1 METNINPLIEYFYL
15 FGLSIEKIGNLDF
28 YKENQFSKP
37 ENLKPEL
44 LSKFPPIKKP
54 SAEIDPNIIL
64 SHCFPKGF
72 KIIEGKSPPADE
84 YFHFS
89 LDNIP
94 SRHTNNKYIHY
105 SCLIFYESL
114 ITYYNIQNL
123 ISQDYLNIEKR
134 TSMSEFVFDNEIES
148 PEISSD
154 INKSKTKKLDNKL
167 KTSVPNNKANLLN
180 NFYVPKV
187 LCFSSFVPFPNEF
200 KYLLKKI
207 KEYSMGILGK
217 ITVPVEKVIE
227 NLVVSIPRPIRGR
240 FNLKF
245 KKDYFL
251 LNGEKNEFD
260 IIVPNFNQY
269 NFHSY
274 RYHLIF
280 LFNIDDIM
288 EIYKSLLLEIP
299 IIFFSED
306 KEKLTNLVQSF
317 LELLSPF
324 QYQHP
329 NIAILPEDNLGI
341 IEHAKS
347 FCLGINNEWISKE
360 SNINFFERK
369 NILIFNKPIRICDID
384 QQKLDLYY
392 NKKEFGNV
400 ITFEELGK
408 INNNS
413 ENNANEDSSG
423 NNSNNNNDNT
433 NANTS
438 DNDKTNEFNYD
449 LLGCQLPSHYTEKI
463 KKKLASIFK
472 EKYNFNE
479 YNPKINEKISQEIFY
494 YFLISILQNYNSF
507 LFNKEKEVESINS
520 EIFTKNIYN
529 IPIEKLLKVEDFLDD
544 NKRDRDFFAAFISTN
559 IFKDFLERKYVNREN
574 DKFIFLHFDETIL
587 SKLNR
592 SLFSKK
598 LGIEF
603 IENKGLETK
612 TWYVLNKNNNPNNFN
627 KSELNILNEKKNLLI
642 RYYQIFSEKEYKYY
656 LFPILLYDNKFFN
669 NKPYKLID
677 YFTFNNINLKQC
689 FSETNDILIKIKDN
703 KLLNIYNS
711 DMIVQYKHNP
721 AKSLYPKE
729 IENSIYLLW
738 LKIFCMTFYYCE
750 NNEKYLRF
758 YEMIKIVRKL
768 IFVKDNI
775 LSLILATLQKYG
787 TDYMIIEFFNYIKN
801 FSYGDYAYL
810 ANKLLDTKAAKSKN
824 ITIKKMPIS
833 NTGLNIFYYK
843 DVKEQQF
850 SIPLFSDKE
859 YNLNKNVR
867 KRTFYSNIDNNN
879 NKFNNKLSEDKEI
892 LRYDNPISCPNC
904 GQNIDIAKM
913 SILYDQMD
921 KFEKLT
927 CYICKTKIEPKIRV
941 KIDEKYFTIT
951 HYSPYFLYSNM
962 SSNLMSIY
970 GNELDLNILIQKYP
984 SFIFN
989 CCWYFNIKGISY
1001 DMMLKYKEEKGDDK
1015 EIKKDSNKN
1024 IDKITQNKKK
1034 RKPRFISLEIEKT
1047 NE

>member
-15 FGLSIEKIGNLDF
+15 FGLPVETIEDPEF
-28 YKENQFSKP
+28 YKENQFSKL
-37 ENLKPEL
+37 ENYKPEL

-54 SAEIDPNIIL
+54 NAEIDSNIIL

-72 KIIEGKSPPADE
+72 KIIEGQSAPVDE

-94 SRHTNNKYIHY
+94 SLHTKNKYIHY

-114 ITYYNIQNL
+114 ITYYNIQKL
-123 ISQDYLNIEKR
+123 INHDKPNKGKR
-134 TSMSEFVFDNEIES
+134 TSMTELLLENDIEN
-148 PEISSD
+148 PETNSD
-154 INKSKTKKLDNKL
+154 INKSKTKKLDKKL
-167 KTSVPNNKANLLN
+167 KTSFLINKSHLFD

-200 KYLLKKI
+200 KYILKKI
-207 KEYSMGILGK
+207 KEYSMGVQGK
-217 ITVPVEKVIE
+217 MTVPVEKLIE
-227 NLVVSIPRPIRGR
+227 NLVISIPRPIRGR

-251 LNGEKNEFD
+251 QNGEKNDFD
-260 IIVPNFNQY
+260 ITLPDFNQY

-274 RYHLIF
+274 RYHLIL
-280 LFNIDDIM
+280 LFTIEDII

-299 IIFFSED
+299 IIFFSQE
-306 KEKLTNLVQSF
+306 KEKLTNIVQSF

-324 QYQHP
+324 QYQYP

-341 IEHAKS
+341 IEYAKS
-347 FCLGINNEWISKE
+347 FCLGINNEWIDKE
-360 SNINFFERK
+360 NNTNFFERK

-408 INNNS
+408 INNNQ
-413 ENNANEDSSG
+413 ENNGNDDSSA
-423 NNSNNNNDNT
+423 NNSNNNTDNI
-433 NANTS
+433 NNNTT
-438 DNDKTNEFNYD
+438 DDDKSNEFNYD

-463 KKKLASIFK
+463 KKKLAGIFK
-472 EKYNFNE
+472 EKFNYNE

-520 EIFTKNIYN
+520 DIFIKNIN
-529 IPIEKLLKVEDFLDD
+529 NVPIERLFKVEDFLDN
-544 NKRDRDFFAAFISTN
+544 NKRDRDFFSAFLKTN
-559 IFKDFLERKYVNREN
+559 IFKNFLERKYLNKEN
-574 DKFIFLHFDETIL
+574 DKFIFLHFDESIL
-587 SKLNR
+587 SKQNR
-592 SLFSKK
+592 NLFTKK
-598 LGIEF
+598 LEIVF
-603 IENKGLETK
+603 LENKGLETK
-612 TWYVLNKNNNPNNFN
+612 TWYILNKNNNPNNFN
-627 KSELNILNEKKNLLI
+627 EAELNIIKEKRNLLI
-642 RYYQIFSEKEYKYY
+642 RYYHLFNEKDYKYY
-656 LFPILLYDNKFFN
+656 LFPILLYDNKFF

-689 FSETNDILIKIKDN
+689 FVETNDILIKIKDN

-711 DMIVQYKHNP
+711 DLINQFKHNP
-721 AKSLYPKE
+721 AKSLFPRE

-738 LKIFCMTFYYCE
+738 LKIFCMTFYYCDK
-750 NNEKYLRF
+750 NEKYLRF

-768 IFVKDNI
+768 IYIKDNI
-775 LSLILATLQKYG
+775 LSLILATLEKHG
-787 TDYMIIEFFNYIKN
+787 TEYMVIEFFNYIKN

-810 ANKLLDTKAAKSKN
+810 ANKLLNTKRTRSKN

-833 NTGLNIFYYK
+833 NTGLNLFYFK

-850 SIPLFSDKE
+850 TIPLFSDKE
-859 YNLNKNVR
+859 NNLHKNVR
-867 KRTFYSNIDNNN
+867 KRTFYSNDDNN
-879 NKFNNKLSEDKEI
+879 NKFNNKHSEDKEI

-904 GQNIDIAKM
+904 GQSIDIAKM
-913 SILYDQMD
+913 SILFDQMD

-941 KIDEKYFTIT
+941 KIEEKYLTIT
-951 HYSPYFLYSNM
+951 HYSPYFLYSNF
-962 SSNLMSIY
+962 STNLMNIY
-970 GNELDLNILIQKYP
+970 GNELDLDILIQKYP
-984 SFIFN
+984 SFIFS

-1001 DMMLKYKEEKGDDK
+1001 DMMLKYKEENGDEK
-1015 EIKKDSNKN
+1015 IKNDNNNK
-1024 IDKITQNKKK
+1024 IDKITPIKKK
-1034 RKPRFISLEIEKT
+1034 RKARFISLEIEKT

>member
-1 METNINPLIEYFYL
+1 METNISPLIDYFYL
-15 FGLSIEKIGNLDF
+15 FGLPIETIEDPDF
-28 YKENQFSKP
+28 YLEKEFTKP
-37 ENLKPEL
+37 EYLKPEL

-54 SAEIDPNIIL
+54 SAEIEPNIIL

-72 KIIEGKSPPADE
+72 KIIEGQSPPLDE

-94 SRHTNNKYIHY
+94 SGHTKNKYIYY

-114 ITYYNIQNL
+114 TTYYNIQKL
-123 ISQDYLNIEKR
+123 ISNDSPNKGKR
-134 TSMSEFVFDNEIES
+134 TSMSELVLENDIENQEIN
-148 PEISSD
+148 SD
-154 INKSKTKKLDNKL
+154 VNKSKTKKIDTPSTNKI
-167 KTSVPNNKANLLN
+167 NLFD

-200 KYLLKKI
+200 KFILKKI

-217 ITVPVEKVIE
+217 MTVPVEKVIE
-227 NLVVSIPRPIRGR
+227 NIVVSIPRPIRGR

-245 KKDYFL
+245 KNDYFL
-251 LNGEKNEFD
+251 LNGEKNDFD
-260 IIVPNFNQY
+260 IISPDFNQY

-274 RYHLIF
+274 RYQLVF
-280 LFNIDDIM
+280 LFNIDDII

-299 IIFFSED
+299 IIFFSQD
-306 KEKLTNLVQSF
+306 KEKLTNIVQSF

-324 QYQHP
+324 QYQYP

-341 IEHAKS
+341 IEYAKS

-360 SNINFFERK
+360 NNINFFERK

-413 ENNANEDSSG
+413 ENNANDDSSI
-423 NNSNNNNDNT
+423 NNSNTNVDNT
-433 NANTS
+433 NENTT
-438 DNDKTNEFNYD
+438 DNDKVNEFNYD

-463 KKKLASIFK
+463 KKKLSNIVK
-472 EKYNFNE
+472 EKYNYNE
-479 YNPKINEKISQEIFY
+479 YNPKINEKISQEVFY
-494 YFLISILQNYNSF
+494 YFLISILQNYNLY
-507 LFNKEKEVESINS
+507 LFNKEKEVESINQ
-520 EIFTKNIYN
+520 EIFTKNINN
-529 IPIEKLLKVEDFLDD
+529 IPIEKLLKVEDFLDN
-544 NKRDRDFFAAFISTN
+544 NKRDREFFSAFLNTN
-559 IFKDFLERKYVNREN
+559 IFKNFLERKYINREN

-592 SLFSKK
+592 SLFTKNR
-598 LGIEF
+598 GTEF

-627 KSELNILNEKKNLLI
+627 EEELNIIKEKKNLLI
-642 RYYQIFSEKEYKYY
+642 KYYQLFNEKDYKYY

-669 NKPYKLID
+669 NKPYKIID

-689 FSETNDILIKIKDN
+689 FAETNDILIKIKDN

-711 DMIVQYKHNP
+711 DMIVQFKHNP
-721 AKSLYPKE
+721 TKSLYPKE
-729 IENSIYLLW
+729 IENSTYLLW
-738 LKIFCMTFYYCE
+738 LKIFCMTFYYCDK
-750 NNEKYLRF
+750 NEKYLRF

-768 IFVKDNI
+768 IYIKDNI
-775 LSLILATLQKYG
+775 LSLILATLQKHG

-801 FSYGDYAYL
+801 FTYGDYAYL
-810 ANKLLDTKAAKSKN
+810 ANKLLNIKGAKSKN

-867 KRTFYSNIDNNN
+867 KRTFYSNNDNN
-879 NKFNNKLSEDKEI
+879 NKFNNKHSDNKEI

-941 KIDEKYFTIT
+941 KIDDKYFTIT
-951 HYSPYFLYSNM
+951 HYSPYFLYSNI
-962 SSNLMSIY
+962 STNLMSIY
-970 GNELDLNILIQKYP
+970 GNELDLDILIQKYP
-984 SFIFN
+984 SFLFN
-989 CCWYFNIKGISY
+989 CCWYFNMKGISY
-1001 DMMLKYKEEKGDDK
+1001 DMMLKYKEEKEEKVDDSK
-1015 EIKKDSNKN
+1015 IKSDSNKN

-1034 RKPRFISLEIEKT
+1034 RKTRFISLEIEKT

>member
-15 FGLSIEKIGNLDF
+15 FGLSIETIEDPDF
-28 YKENQFSKP
+28 YKENQFSKS

-54 SAEIDPNIIL
+54 SAEIDPNIII

-84 YFHFS
+84 CFHFS

-114 ITYYNIQNL
+114 ITYFNIQKLVNN
-123 ISQDYLNIEKR
+123 NIPNKGKR
-134 TSMSEFVFDNEIES
+134 TSMNDLILENDIEN
-148 PEISSD
+148 PEINSD
-154 INKSKTKKLDNKL
+154 INKSKTKKLDKNKD
-167 KTSVPNNKANLLN
+167 NLLDY
-180 NFYVPKV
+180 FYVPKV

-217 ITVPVEKVIE
+217 MTIPVEKVIE

-251 LNGEKNEFD
+251 QNGEKNEFD
-260 IIVPNFNQY
+260 IILPDFNKY
-269 NFHSY
+269 NSHSY

-306 KEKLTNLVQSF
+306 KEKLTNIVQSF

-324 QYQHP
+324 KYQYP

-341 IEHAKS
+341 IDHAKS
-347 FCLGINNEWISKE
+347 FCLGINNEWINKE
-360 SNINFFERK
+360 KNINFFERK
-369 NILIFNKPIRICDID
+369 SILIFNKPIRICDID

-413 ENNANEDSSG
+413 ENNANEDSSA
-423 NNSNNNNDNT
+423 NNSNNNTDIINENT
-433 NANTS
+433 TE
-438 DNDKTNEFNYD
+438 NDKANEFNYD

-494 YFLISILQNYNSF
+494 YFLISILQNYNSR

-520 EIFTKNIYN
+520 EIFTKNINN
-529 IPIEKLLKVEDFLDD
+529 IPIERLLKVEDFLDD
-544 NKRDRDFFAAFISTN
+544 NKKDHDFFAAFLNTN
-559 IFKDFLERKYVNREN
+559 IFKDFLERKYLNREN
-574 DKFIFLHFDETIL
+574 DKFIFLHFDESIL

-598 LGIEF
+598 LDIEF

-612 TWYVLNKNNNPNNFN
+612 TWYILNKNNNPINFN
-627 KSELNILNEKKNLLI
+627 ETELNIIKEKKNILI
-642 RYYQIFSEKEYKYY
+642 RYYQLFNENDYKYY

-669 NKPYKLID
+669 NKYKLID
-677 YFTFNNINLKQC
+677 YFTFNNIILKQC
-689 FSETNDILIKIKDN
+689 FAETNDILTKIKDN

-711 DMIVQYKHNP
+711 DMIAQYKHNP
-721 AKSLYPKE
+721 AISLYPKE

-750 NNEKYLRF
+750 KNEKYLRF

-768 IFVKDNI
+768 IYIKDNI
-775 LSLILATLQKYG
+775 LSLILATLEKYG

-810 ANKLLDTKAAKSKN
+810 ANKLLNTNLAKSKN

-867 KRTFYSNIDNNN
+867 KRTFFSNDDNN
-879 NKFNNKLSEDKEI
+879 NKFNNKLSEDKEV

-913 SILYDQMD
+913 SILSDQMD

-927 CYICKTKIEPKIRV
+927 CYICKAKIEPKIRV
-941 KIDEKYFTIT
+941 KISEKYFTIT

-962 SSNLMSIY
+962 STILMSIY
-970 GNELDLNILIQKYP
+970 GNELDLDILISKYP

-1001 DMMLKYKEEKGDDK
+1001 DMMLKYKEEKGDNK
-1015 EIKKDSNKN
+1015 EIKNDSNKN